1 MKKRGS
7 LFVEVLISILIFLVG
22 VLILMSAMT
31 LSIRLISDSGN
42 TIIADQ
48 DLINKVDNYMIS
60 RLFSHTDTPSGSVV
74 EKISASPQ
82 NFNIGGFVL
91 KYSQYRFKRSEKAVS
106 YFDILQRE
114 K

>member
-1 MKKRGS
+1 MRKRGA
-7 LFVEVLISILIFLVG
+7 LFVEVLISIVIFLVG

-31 LSIRLISDSGN
+31 LSLKITSNSGN
-42 TIIADQ
+42 TILADQ

-60 RLFSHTDTPSGSVV
+60 RLFSNTETPSGSVV

-91 KYSQYRFKRSEKAVS
+91 KYSQYRYKRSEKSVS